1 MYEELKI
8 TPLTHEIA
16 LTHVVSYINTRLE
29 KISRQQTADVIKE
42 LILLSN
48 YARHT
53 AYLKGDH
60 ISKILATLFGL
71 IKERAGEGEWW
82 LNKNL
87 ASEVLT
93 CHKEIM
99 ENDIARKIPEY
110 KNNKPSFYVLD
121 AYFPSYKKNM
131 CVGLVEKSYYYAARK
146 VRERFGEFHKKT
158 FQKFKSNSEPSKNNL
173 ELILIL

>member
-1 MYEELKI
+1 M
-8 TPLTHEIA
+8 
-16 LTHVVSYINTRLE
+16 HVLNKQKVLVKFKWSNFLN
-29 KISRQQTADVIKE
+29 KWKKE
-42 LILLSN
+42 LIS
-48 YARHT
+48 RGID
-53 AYLKGDH
+53 KDFEKEMD
-60 ISKILATLFGL
+60 I
-71 IKERAGEGEWW
+71 IK
-82 LNKNL
+82 L
-87 ASEVLT
+87 
-93 CHKEIM
+93 KEIM